1 MPKKN
6 FLNNLVGSSWTRND
20 EKRRDTE
27 RSSSHG
33 SGGSNSKWQEKSC
46 PGAEGYCGNTI
57 KYNTEWNNI
66 PTHCPSCIQ
75 KLKKANRPFREP
87 STPRQRDS
95 GWLDKPCPGAPGHT
109 CGNPILYR
117 ANWTNIPKYCEECS
131 NREFEKKCLIKGCDH
146 TIRYKLHYRDVADF
160 CRRCEREMA
169 RGKNPEQCERCNN
182 LMFVPNGKKFKVC
195 LDCHTEEQVEKH
207 EALRQSVR
215 GSRLSLYA
223 SSTDYIAQALMG
235 YANSSDDVNL
245 VLLDGAA
252 RQEWRMP
259 PMKRGERVDGG
270 FDRGDLPYNF
280 PTIDA
285 WDERTGE
292 VISVKSIDLGAQSY
306 RNLNAIDRQIA
317 RYVCE
322 LANYDGNEG
331 TRWQPEIKAGET
343 KKRTLILVAP
353 LITARDY
360 QLNYLYS
367 VNDAFAGRED
377 ICKDRDRKPIKVNVR
392 VVVYIVD

>member
-20 EKRRDTE
+20 EKRRDAE

-66 PTHCPSCIQ
+66 PTYCPSCIQ
-75 KLKKANRPFREP
+75 KQKKANRPFREP

-169 RGKNPEQCERCNN
+169 RGKSPELCERCHT
-182 LMFVPNGKKFKVC
+182 LMFVPDGKKFKVC

-215 GSRLSLYA
+215 GSHLSLYA
-223 SSTDYIAQALMG
+223 SSTRSLAQALLG
-235 YANSSDDVNL
+235 YAHSSDDVYFVPL
-245 VLLDGAA
+245 EGSA
-252 RQEWRMP
+252 RREWKLP
-259 PMKRGERVDGG
+259 PMKRGELVDGG
-270 FDRGDLPYNF
+270 FDRGNLPYNF

-306 RNLNAIDRQIA
+306 RSINALDRRIAEYIDQLAHYQGTGQRKSATEIADEQI
-317 RYVCE
+317 
-322 LANYDGNEG
+322 
-331 TRWQPEIKAGET
+331 KS
-343 KKRTLILVAP
+343 RTLLLVAP
-353 LITARDY
+353 LISARDY
-360 QLNYLYS
+360 QLNYLYG
-367 VNDAFAGRED
+367 VGDGYAR
-377 ICKDRDRKPIKVNVR
+377 RKGVK
-392 VVVYIVD
+392 VVVFIVD